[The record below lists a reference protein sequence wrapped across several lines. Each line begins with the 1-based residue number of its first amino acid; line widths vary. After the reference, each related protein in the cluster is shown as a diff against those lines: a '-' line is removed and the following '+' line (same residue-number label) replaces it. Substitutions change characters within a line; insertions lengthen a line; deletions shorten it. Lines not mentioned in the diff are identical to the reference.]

1 MGQLAMVEASPGES
15 PADLLALMEMRLGD
29 LERAERHLALATESV
44 AAATELVSYVRVTLS
59 SIHAELESRDARA
72 DS

>member
-1 MGQLAMVEASPGES
+1 MGQLAMVEVTPGES
-15 PADLLALMEMRLGD
+15 PADLLALMEMRLVD

-59 SIHAELESRDARA
+59 SIHAELESRSAHDH
-72 DS
+72 S